1 VDMSINNENHL
12 SFHDT
17 NHLKA
22 FYKNELELHG
32 DSHASVRYASRDSQ
46 WRRYDILTQISSLE
60 DKTILDYGC
69 GVGHLYEYLDEKNIL
84 VKDYIGIDI
93 LPEFLKIS
101 QNKFPSATFFES
113 IQEVHKPFDFGIISG
128 TFNDILSNNRDFWKH
143 VVTDLFERCN
153 EGIAFNMMSKYVDYE
168 NPKLYYED
176 PEYVFT
182 FVKENL
188 SSFVTLRHDY
198 LCKDDTIP
206 YEFSIY
212 VYKKTKNKQK

>member
-1 VDMSINNENHL
+1 
-12 SFHDT
+12 
-17 NHLKA
+17 
-22 FYKNELELHG
+22 
-32 DSHASVRYASRDSQ
+32 
-46 WRRYDILTQISSLE
+46 
-60 DKTILDYGC
+60 
-69 GVGHLYEYLDEKNIL
+69 
-84 VKDYIGIDI
+84 
-93 LPEFLKIS
+93 
-101 QNKFPSATFFES
+101 
-113 IQEVHKPFDFGIISG
+113 
-128 TFNDILSNNRDFWKH
+128 
-143 VVTDLFERCN
+143 
-153 EGIAFNMMSKYVDYE
+153 VDYE